1 MKILFQIVV
10 KPTPRP
16 MSHYVRHFAENRS
29 VIIIV
34 SVFSPIDV
42 NIIDTVIILSFLNNS
57 SKESVFLNLI

>member
-1 MKILFQIVV
+1 MKILFRIIV
-10 KPTPRP
+10 KPTPRLT
-16 MSHYVRHFAENRS
+16 SHYVRHSDENRS

-34 SVFSPIDV
+34 SVFSPIGV